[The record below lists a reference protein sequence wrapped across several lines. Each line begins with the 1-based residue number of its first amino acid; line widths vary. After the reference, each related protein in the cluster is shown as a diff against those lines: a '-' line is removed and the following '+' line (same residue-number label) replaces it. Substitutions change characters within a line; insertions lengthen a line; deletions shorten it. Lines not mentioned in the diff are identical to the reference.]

1 MGRNT
6 GQENKIIYLD
16 CIETAEQFKR
26 HTGLLS
32 DLLLPILSEM
42 ITIGTDTVEV
52 GCSYGFLSGIL
63 PECSYVGYE
72 SDPTKVMIA
81 KLLNKD
87 HEYVN
92 AYIPRYSTNKHH
104 DTVIIMEPWRVC
116 QPYAQLDT
124 LLNLSNAWHA
134 KRYIFNYHL
143 SVPNQ
148 YGLTKLFNVVRT
160 HNYSLLGNDFILSEV
175 IT

>member
-6 GQENKIIYLD
+6 GQENKIIYPD
-16 CIETAEQFKR
+16 TIKTVSQFEE
-26 HTGLLS
+26 HTKLLNDLLS
-32 DLLLPILSEM
+32 PTLSEM
-42 ITIGTDTVEV
+42 IPTRMDVIEV
-52 GCSYGFLSGIL
+52 SYGFLSDIL
-63 PECSYVGYE
+63 PDCSYIGYE
-72 SDPTKVMIA
+72 SDPAKVMMA
-81 KLLNKD
+81 RLLNKD

-92 AYIPRYSTNKHH
+92 AYIPRYSINKHH

-143 SVPNQ
+143 SVPNR
-148 YGLTKLFNVVRT
+148 YGLTKLFNVVKT
-160 HNYSLLGNDFILSEV
+160 YNYSFLGNDFVLSEV
-175 IT
+175 AI